1 MPAAE
6 KDRGGAAKYTKN
18 PLHPAVQPIGRPPI
32 LFTVEKLQVVGR
44 LHPRDGV
51 VDHKDSI
58 ILLLALSCLDRGVP
72 FLASW
77 ASEPRAASALYL
89 LRRCRLAGSVM
100 VS

>member
-18 PLHPAVQPIGRPPI
+18 PPPI
-32 LFTVEKLQVVGR
+32 LFTVEKLEVVGR

-51 VDHKDSI
+51 VDYKDSI